1 MHQKGGWQ
9 RGGTAG
15 ASGRT
20 GLPPASPRSSILRP
34 TLCFL
39 GVLGFAGPANVLE
52 PIVSCLNSANTIGP
66 LAGPDE
72 RPARLRGRGWGAD
85 RGEQGKWG
93 SKSPTVTRVRLS
105 R

>member
-9 RGGTAG
+9 RGGKAR

-52 PIVSCLNSANTIGP
+52 PIVSCLNSANTIGT
-66 LAGPDE
+66 LAGPAE
-72 RPARLRGRGWGAD
+72 RPARLPRRGWGGD
-85 RGEQGKWG
+85 MGEQDKGVGKR
-93 SKSPTVTRVRLS
+93 PQRR
-105 R
+105 